1 MKLVHILAAV
11 DLGAQHDAVLRR
23 AFDLA
28 QLHGGRL
35 TILHVI
41 AGLDPAGVQ
50 SLSDADRKNLHNAE
64 AREAR
69 NLIEAAARAC
79 VPSGGERPGVDWS
92 VVIEAG
98 PPAVQVVAVAE
109 RLGVDLVIVA
119 AHQRKS
125 LRDKVLGS
133 TADRILRS
141 AARPVLVVK
150 RPPERP
156 YRNVLVATD
165 FSQASDTAAVAAIA
179 LCPGARLQL
188 IHVADVP
195 PQFERALL
203 RVGGGA
209 SIEDYRR
216 KLVSRARV
224 RLREIAARQDGAAE
238 RLRGRVVQGDP
249 AATLVRMTWNRDVD
263 LIAVGPRGH
272 GTVLSTLLGSVA
284 RHLLREAACDVLI
297 ARAVAGAEDAESHR

>member
-1 MKLVHILAAV
+1 MKRFHILAAV
-11 DLGAQHDAVLRR
+11 DLGAQHDAVLCR

-28 QLHGGRL
+28 QLHGGHL

-69 NLIEAAARAC
+69 DLIEAAARAC
-79 VPSGGERPGVDWS
+79 EPADVEWTVE
-92 VVIEAG
+92 IEAG
-98 PPAVQVVAVAE
+98 PPAVQVVSVAE
-109 RLGVDLVIVA
+109 RLGADLVIVA

-165 FSQASDTAAVAAIA
+165 FSQAAATAAATALA

-188 IHVADVP
+188 VHVADVP
-195 PQFERALL
+195 LQFERALL
-203 RVGGGA
+203 RVSGGA

-216 KLVSRARV
+216 KLMARSRA
-224 RLREIAARQDGAAE
+224 RLREIAARQDGGAG

-272 GTVLSTLLGSVA
+272 GTLLSTLLGSVA

-297 ARAVAGAEDAESHR
+297 ARSTGDAAASGGRG